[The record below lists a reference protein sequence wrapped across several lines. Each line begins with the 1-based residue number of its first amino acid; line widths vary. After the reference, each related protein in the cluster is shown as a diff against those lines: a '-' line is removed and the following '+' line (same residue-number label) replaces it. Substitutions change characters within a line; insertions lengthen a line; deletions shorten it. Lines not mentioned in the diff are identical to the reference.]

1 MSRRERAALLATI
14 GLTALLAVAAHA
26 GSATATANSVELLQA
41 IGNRERGRPRRA
53 ADFGDHR
60 VRARL
65 RVMVFHAGT
74 DCRIEI
80 GGVVAPLMN
89 LRRGQIVAVRYWT
102 ATEPSRRPK
111 HRDASRLG
119 RRERK

>member
-26 GSATATANSVELLQA
+26 GSATATANSVELLQT
-41 IGNRERGRPRRA
+41 IGTVNAVDPDARRISVITGCGHA
-53 ADFGDHR
+53 
-60 VRARL
+60 L

-89 LRRGQIVAVRYWT
+89 LRRGQIVAVRYRT
-102 ATEPSRRPK
+102 ATEPYDALSIATRP
-111 HRDASRLG
+111 ASDDG
-119 RRERK
+119 SEK